1 MAVLK
6 NLTEFQGSIGNI
18 SAYKRHDSDKTFL
31 RTKGGASKDKIKTHK
46 NFQRTRELNAEWSGC
61 AKAGVSIRNLLTLQQ
76 PVADFNI
83 SAALTSIVKN
93 IQVRDSEHEHG
104 KRSVLFSRHAHLLD
118 GFQLNRKNT
127 FESVIRGNVD
137 VQFMRSEAKAIIH
150 LPELVPDISFLATV
164 QLPAFRICIT
174 LGTLPD
180 MHYFSGG
187 YAISDKG
194 FDEHHFQQGKSFET
208 AWYYTG
214 THVPAQTIEL
224 AMQPTTA
231 IQPDDAFMVAISVN
245 FGTPITNELVKMNKH
260 TGAGKILKTNLNWDR
275 EG

>member
-18 SAYKRHDSDKTFL
+18 SAYKRYDSDKTFL
-31 RTKGGASKDKIKTHK
+31 RTKGGASKNKIKTHK
-46 NFQRTRELNAEWSGC
+46 NFQRTRELNTEWSGC
-61 AKAGVSIRNLLTLQQ
+61 AKAGALIRNLLVLQQ
-76 PVADFNI
+76 PMADFNT
-83 SAALTSIVKN
+83 SAALTGIIKN

-104 KRSVLFSRHAHLLD
+104 KRSVLFSRHAHLLE

-137 VQFMRSEAKAIIH
+137 VQFMRSAAKAIIH
-150 LPELVPDISFLATV
+150 LPELVPDISFHPPV

-174 LGTLPD
+174 IGTLPD
-180 MHYFSGG
+180 MHYFSGA

-194 FDEHHFQQGKSFET
+194 FDEHHFQQGNSFET

-214 THVPAQTIEL
+214 NRVAAQSIEL
-224 AMQPTTA
+224 AIANTAA
-231 IQPDDAFMVAISVN
+231 IQPHDAWMVAISVN
-245 FGTPITNELVKMNKH
+245 FGTPITNELVKTNKH
-260 TGAGKILKTNLNWDR
+260 TGAGKILKTYLDWDR